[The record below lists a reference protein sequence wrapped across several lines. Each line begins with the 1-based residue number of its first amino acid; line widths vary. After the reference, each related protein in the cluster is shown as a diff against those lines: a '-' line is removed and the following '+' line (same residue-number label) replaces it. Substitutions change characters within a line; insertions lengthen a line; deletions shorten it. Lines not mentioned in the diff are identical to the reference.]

1 MRVNYMQKID
11 PAIIEALAK
20 AMMISVEKHKN
31 AMGTDKENLCL
42 LKMHFIK
49 DFSDDVIF
57 INKLCER
64 EDFYH
69 RYGYLLIRNMVEQLI
84 EFLYVL
90 TNTHLVDEYLGLKID
105 LDSLKEKHTPV
116 EGERKFG
123 KLRYLNKRPSIYDMA
138 EDIGERMAQ
147 GGAFSLYDAYCVLSE
162 KCHNSYF
169 DSLLAEFNKVG
180 LNKPTTG
187 LNDEQILLLNAI
199 IACVLIEYK

>member
-1 MRVNYMQKID
+1 MRVNSMQKID
-11 PAIIEALAK
+11 PAIIEGLAK
-20 AMMISVEKHKN
+20 AMMISVENHKN

-57 INKLCER
+57 LNNLCER
-64 EDFYH
+64 VDFYY
-69 RYGYLLIRNMVEQLI
+69 RYGYLLIRNMLEQLI

-90 TNTHLVDEYLGLKID
+90 KNTHLVDEYLGLKID

-123 KLRYLNKRPSIYDMA
+123 KLRYLNKRPSIYDMT
-138 EDIGERMAQ
+138 EDIGERVAQ
-147 GGAFSLYDAYCVLSE
+147 DGAFSLYDAYCVLSE

-169 DSLLAEFNKVG
+169 DSLLAEFNKAG
-180 LNKPTTG
+180 ANTPTTG
-187 LNDEQILLLNAI
+187 LNDEQMLLLNAI